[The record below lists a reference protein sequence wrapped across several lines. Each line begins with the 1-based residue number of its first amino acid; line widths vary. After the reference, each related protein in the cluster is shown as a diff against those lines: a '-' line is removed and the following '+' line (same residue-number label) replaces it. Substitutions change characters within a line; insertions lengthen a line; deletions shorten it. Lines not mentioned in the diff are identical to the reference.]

1 MTKKN
6 KKRKCKVTLEEMVR
20 SGNQMIIMHDDGT
33 EHPIEEILQA
43 GKKVKTITRKPI
55 ETSSQNPELNG

>member
-1 MTKKN
+1 MTMKN

-20 SGNQMIIMHDDGT
+20 AGNQMIIMHDDGT

-43 GKKVKTITRKPI
+43 GKKVKTTTRKPV
-55 ETSSQNPELNG
+55 